1 MTHDDFNAIQAVENL
16 QNVASLTP
24 TGQRQER
31 KRRQNPPRRD
41 PEREGTPPEKDA
53 TEHESDSHKIDYCA

>member
-1 MTHDDFNAIQAVENL
+1 MTDSEFPTIPPVENL

-24 TGQRQER
+24 TGRRQER

-41 PEREGTPPEKDA
+41 PEPGEAPPDKTA
-53 TEHESDSHKIDYCA
+53 AQRESDSHRIDYCA

>member
-1 MTHDDFNAIQAVENL
+1 MTDSEFNAIKAVENL

-41 PEREGTPPEKDA
+41 QGPGEAPPDKA
-53 TEHESDSHKIDYCA
+53 AAEHDSDSHRIDYCA